1 MSPYEARVEP
11 DEVDGY
17 RILVSRY
24 GLENRAGPRL
34 QRGVAG
40 SGSMWSEP
48 FTGPN
53 REQLEQSAVRLAAYL
68 NAFEV
73 KNTKPKKRKR
83 R

>member
-1 MSPYEARVEP
+1 MSPFKTRVES
-11 DEVDGY
+11 DGVDGY

-24 GLENRAGPRL
+24 GSESRAGPRL

-40 SGSMWSEP
+40 SGNMWTEP
-48 FTGPN
+48 FQGSN
-53 REQLEQSAVRLAAYL
+53 KDDLERSADRLADYL
-68 NAFEV
+68 NAFEI